1 MGSGWDEQKWP
12 AAGGS
17 AYTIS
22 FEERYA
28 LLIGAVEDYAIF
40 MLDPTGRVA
49 SWNTGAQKIKGY
61 TPDEIIGR
69 HFSVFYTDEDIAAGK
84 PQREL
89 ALAAQQGRSED
100 EGWRV
105 RRDGSRF
112 WADVIVTA
120 VRDPSGN
127 LIGFAKVTRDM
138 TDRMRLAELERADEL
153 STQIQRAREDEQ
165 RRIARELHDDLGQ
178 QLTALKMKVAMLE
191 GHRSGMDGAAL
202 RARSRELQRQI
213 DTMMA
218 SVRRI
223 ASDLRPPM
231 LDDLGLAESVEW
243 LAQEFT
249 MQHGIEVLAHIQLDD
264 LVLSGFAATAV
275 FRMVQEALTNVARH
289 AHASK
294 VELEIGT
301 AAGCC
306 RVSIKDNGVGA
317 DLSQPRAQR
326 SLGLL
331 GMRERARQ
339 LGGTVKL
346 ESAPGQGFRIEVTL
360 PLESI
365 VQVE

>member
-1 MGSGWDEQKWP
+1 MGSGGDDRKWS
-12 AAGGS
+12 AGDGS
-17 AYTIS
+17 STAIS
-22 FEERYA
+22 LEERYA
-28 LLIGAVEDYAIF
+28 LLVEAVEDYAIF
-40 MLDPTGRVA
+40 MLDPTGHVA

-69 HFSVFYTDEDIAAGK
+69 HFSVFYTEADIAAGK

-89 ALAAQQGRSED
+89 VLAEKRGRIED

-127 LIGFAKVTRDM
+127 LMGFAKVTRDM

-153 STQIQRAREDEQ
+153 SAQIQHAREAEQ

-178 QLTALKMKVAMLE
+178 QLTALKMKVAALE
-191 GHRSGMDGAAL
+191 GRRTGIDAATL
-202 RARSRELQRQI
+202 RLQSHELQRQI

-231 LDDLGLAESVEW
+231 LDDLGLAEAVEW

-249 MQHGIEVLAHIQLDD
+249 VQHRIRAVVNIKLDD
-264 LVLSGFAATAV
+264 LTLGGFAATAV
-275 FRMVQEALTNVARH
+275 FRIVQEALTNVARH

-294 VELEIGT
+294 VAIDIR
-301 AAGCC
+301 AAGGYCC
-306 RVSIKDNGVGA
+306 VTIKDNGVGA
-317 DLSQPRAQR
+317 DLAQPRAQR

-339 LGGTVKL
+339 LGGTITID
-346 ESAPGQGFRIEVTL
+346 SAPGQGFRIEVAL
-360 PLESI
+360 PLDA
-365 VQVE
+365 VVHVE